1 MYSFSETHKQIDLI
15 EILSNRKISE
25 KSSYLEQIN
34 FIHQGVDIKNAERL
48 RIELGWSIRIFSSA
62 IRTSNS
68 SYVRYKKEL
77 KLLNTTLS
85 ENIFEV
91 AKTCYFCLNYFE
103 NIERFNIWLNTPSLQ
118 FDSKK
123 PLTFIDTIAGR
134 EFIKNTV
141 NRLKYAYNA

>member
-1 MYSFSETHKQIDLI
+1 
-15 EILSNRKISE
+15 
-25 KSSYLEQIN
+25 N

-62 IRTSNS
+62 IRISNS

-91 AKTCYFCLNYFE
+91 AKTCYFCLDYFE

>member
-1 MYSFSETHKQIDLI
+1 MYSFSEIHKQIDLI
-15 EILSNRKISE
+15 EILSNRKICD

-91 AKTCYFCLNYFE
+91 AKTCYFCLDYFE

>member
-1 MYSFSETHKQIDLI
+1 MYNFSEIHKQIDLI

-25 KSSYLEQIN
+25 KSSHLEQIN

-62 IRTSNS
+62 IRISNS

-91 AKTCYFCLNYFE
+91 AKTCYFCLDYFE
-103 NIERFNIWLNTPSLQ
+103 NIERFNIWLNTSSLQ

-134 EFIKNTV
+134 ELIKNTV
-141 NRLKYAYNA
+141 NRLKYGYNA

>member
-1 MYSFSETHKQIDLI
+1 MYSFSEIHKQIDLI

>member
-91 AKTCYFCLNYFE
+91 AKTCYFCLDYFE

-141 NRLKYAYNA
+141 NRLKYGYNA

>member
-1 MYSFSETHKQIDLI
+1 MYSFSEIHKQIDLI

-91 AKTCYFCLNYFE
+91 AKPAIFALIT
-103 NIERFNIWLNTPSLQ
+103 
-118 FDSKK
+118 
-123 PLTFIDTIAGR
+123 
-134 EFIKNTV
+134 
-141 NRLKYAYNA
+141 LKI

>member
-1 MYSFSETHKQIDLI
+1 MYNFSEIHKQIDLI

-25 KSSYLEQIN
+25 KSSHLEQIN

-62 IRTSNS
+62 IRISNS

-91 AKTCYFCLNYFE
+91 AKTCYFCLDYFE

>member
-1 MYSFSETHKQIDLI
+1 MYNFSEIHKQIDLT
-15 EILSNRKISE
+15 EILSNRNISE
-25 KSSYLEQIN
+25 KSSHLEQIN

-62 IRTSNS
+62 IRISNS

-91 AKTCYFCLNYFE
+91 AKTCYFCLDYFE

>member
-1 MYSFSETHKQIDLI
+1 MYSFSEIHKQIDLI

-134 EFIKNTV
+134 ELIKNTV

>member
-1 MYSFSETHKQIDLI
+1 MYSFSEIHKQIDLR

-91 AKTCYFCLNYFE
+91 AKTCYFCLDYFE

>member
-1 MYSFSETHKQIDLI
+1 MYNFSEIHKQIGLI

-25 KSSYLEQIN
+25 KSSHLEQIN
-34 FIHQGVDIKNAERL
+34 FIHKGVDIKNAERL

-62 IRTSNS
+62 IRISNS

-91 AKTCYFCLNYFE
+91 AKTCYFCLDYFE

-134 EFIKNTV
+134 ELIKNTV
-141 NRLKYAYNA
+141 NGLKYGYNA

>member
-1 MYSFSETHKQIDLI
+1 MYSFSEIHKQIDLI

-134 EFIKNTV
+134 ELIKNTV
-141 NRLKYAYNA
+141 NRLKYGYNA

>member
-1 MYSFSETHKQIDLI
+1 MYSFSEIHKKIDFI
-15 EILSNRKISE
+15 EILTNRKICQ
-25 KSSYLEQIN
+25 KSSHLEQIN

-48 RIELGWSIRIFSSA
+48 RIELGWGIRAFSSA

-77 KLLNTTLS
+77 KPLNITLS
-85 ENIFEV
+85 ENTFEV
-91 AKTCYFCLNYFE
+91 AKVGSFCLDYFE
-103 NIERFNIWLNTPSLQ
+103 NIGRFNIWLNTPSLQ

-134 EFIKNTV
+134 ELIKNTV
-141 NRLKYAYNA
+141 NMLKYGYNA